1 MDYDFDKEE
10 ETCNHNGKESRNED
24 CTYTSLLKACSH
36 SRNFQRGIEIHAET
50 VRRGLF
56 QRNVFISSS
65 VVNFYAKCSLIAK
78 AREAFSN
85 ILVRNVVSWNA
96 LIVGYAQQN
105 QGDGA
110 LTSFDRMQC
119 EGIIPNS
126 VTFAS
131 IIKACGSI
139 GAIHKGQ
146 NLHAQVH
153 KDRVLLEDS
162 MVNNSLIDMYAKCGL
177 LTKSHDLLDS
187 LPVQSVVGW
196 TALIAGYAQHGHRQK
211 ALDCYVHMR
220 LKGLNPNAV
229 TLLCVLKACGD
240 LCFAHRCQQIHAEI
254 LKAGLLEKEIVIGT
268 ALVDTYA
275 NCGQLK
281 RAEEVFDELPARN
294 VVSWTAL
301 IAGYAQQGH
310 DAKAFKC
317 YEQMLLSGLPPN
329 LVTVVCVLKACSNLG
344 MVNKGQEIHDQV
356 RENGLFCKEIVVANA
371 VIEMYA
377 KCNMLQKAQEV
388 LDGLP
393 IRNEVSWNVLM
404 CGYVQHGDDEQ
415 AMMCYDRMQKESIS
429 PDAITYSCI
438 LKACANLKA
447 VDIGCQIHEQ
457 IQKDGLLGSN
467 IILANAL
474 VDMYAKCGMLT
485 KAQKVH
491 DYLPIR
497 SVVSFNALIL
507 GYVQCGLGEKA
518 LDCFDK
524 MQSEGHSPD
533 GITITCVLKACGN
546 IGALQKGE
554 EVHAMFAKDRVL
566 EEDIAIANALVDM
579 YVKCGAL
586 VKAQEVFDELP
597 VRSVISY
604 TTVIAGY
611 AQHGHCK
618 EALSC
623 FERLEHEDI
632 FPDAFMLAC
641 TLKACGY
648 IGAANLGQDIYSRIV
663 KDGLLKE
670 DITVGT
676 ALIDF
681 YMKCGLF
688 EKAQIVFDGLQVR
701 NASIW
706 NAMIGGYAQLGKYEC
721 VFRLF
726 DEMTKEGEKPD
737 VITFTT
743 LLNICCHKGLVEEG
757 QAYFKLMS
765 REHGI
770 APMAEHH
777 NCMVDLYCRAG
788 YFDKAVM
795 LINKMPLPTNHVVWH
810 TLLSTC
816 RSWGNIGLA
825 RWAFEHAI
833 KLNRHDATAYA
844 CMSAIYAE
852 AGMEDSVKEVE
863 CLRIQKLTF
872 KHSITEG
879 VHTLLYNTL
888 PCCFSFLFELL
899 FVCTLPLKYLFLL
912 NKKGRCFICRCNFP
926 IVSML
931 VAFVF

>member
-474 VDMYAKCGMLT
+474 VDMY
-485 KAQKVH
+485 
-491 DYLPIR
+491 
-497 SVVSFNALIL
+497 
-507 GYVQCGLGEKA
+507 
-518 LDCFDK
+518 
-524 MQSEGHSPD
+524 
-533 GITITCVLKACGN
+533 
-546 IGALQKGE
+546 
-554 EVHAMFAKDRVL
+554 
-566 EEDIAIANALVDM
+566 
-579 YVKCGAL
+579 VKCGAL